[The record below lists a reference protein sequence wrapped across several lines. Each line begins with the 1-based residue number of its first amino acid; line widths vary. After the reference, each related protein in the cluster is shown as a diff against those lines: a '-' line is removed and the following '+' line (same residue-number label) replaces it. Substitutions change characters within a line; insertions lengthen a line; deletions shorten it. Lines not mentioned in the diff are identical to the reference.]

1 MNFRQVTSKLL
12 AAGRITMQKIQ
23 RIAVA
28 VVEHN
33 GRFLVGVRGIT
44 DSLSGFHE
52 FPGGKIEV
60 GESPEQ
66 AAVRECLEEAEV
78 QVVPI
83 GRYSQTVHHYEHASV
98 ELNFIACTVE
108 KWSDPQHGFEWIE
121 RNNLA
126 DCKFPAGNSQLL
138 AELETD
144 TLPK

>member
-1 MNFRQVTSKLL
+1 
-12 AAGRITMQKIQ
+12 MQKNK

-33 GRFLVGVRGIT
+33 GRFLVGVRGGT
-44 DSLSGFHE
+44 DSLAGFHE

-60 GESPEQ
+60 DESPEQ

-78 QVVPI
+78 QVVPV
-83 GRYSQTVHHYEHASV
+83 GRYPQAVHHYEHASV

-108 KWSDPQHGFEWIE
+108 QWSDPQHGFEWIQ

-126 DCKFPAGNSQLL
+126 DCKFPAGNSELL
-138 AELETD
+138 IELEANTPPR
-144 TLPK
+144 TI